1 LVPSTAV
8 VRFIIMLKKN
18 NWERFIFLVNKPD
31 HKSIKFIQTSN
42 LASFLIKFC
51 VLFKFLET
59 VLPTEKEK
67 KSRKN
72 LEMGAQEYVLI
83 VIC

>member
-1 LVPSTAV
+1 MFGPINSSCAFHNNV
-8 VRFIIMLKKN
+8 KKN

-67 KSRKN
+67 KK
-72 LEMGAQEYVLI
+72 
-83 VIC
+83 